1 MVELTVQLPES
12 ALAALRK
19 DPGEF
24 ANEMLIA
31 AAVKWYELGIVSQ
44 EKAAEIAGLSRADFI
59 SALNRLHVSPLQYSP
74 EELREELRDA
84 DYREVINAFPL
95 FDLKNDDID
104 PKSGPKLN
112 IDSTIS
118 VTWLGLNPN

>member
-1 MVELTVQLPES
+1 MPKTLYLN
-12 ALAALRK
+12 
-19 DPGEF
+19 F
-24 ANEMLIA
+24 ARLEGFTASIA

-84 DYREVINAFPL
+84 D
-95 FDLKNDDID
+95 
-104 PKSGPKLN
+104 
-112 IDSTIS
+112 
-118 VTWLGLNPN
+118 